1 MCRRNAWARSS
12 VVEHCVHTAE
22 VASTIL
28 AAPTTL
34 SLLYENASAATSRGR
49 PASILH
55 ADSRHEWITS
65 PIPSLNREMEEVLYG
80 RTGMDAGR
88 DLGAGPARAGRS
100 EERRVGKECVST
112 GRSRWSP
119 YH

>member
-22 VASTIL
+22 VASSIL

-65 PIPSLNREMEEVLYG
+65 PIPSLNR
-80 RTGMDAGR
+80 
-88 DLGAGPARAGRS
+88 S
-100 EERRVGKECVST
+100 EEHTSELQSLMRISYAVFCLKKKNYLTQYV
-112 GRSRWSP
+112 
-119 YH
+119 

>member
-1 MCRRNAWARSS
+1 MFFFLMIRRPPRSTRTDTLFPYTTLFRSS
-12 VVEHCVHTAE
+12 
-22 VASTIL
+22 SIL

-80 RTGMDAGR
+80 RTGMDDGR
-88 DLGAGPARAGRS
+88 DLGDR
-100 EERRVGKECVST
+100 KST
-112 GRSRWSP
+112 RLNSS
-119 YH
+119 H